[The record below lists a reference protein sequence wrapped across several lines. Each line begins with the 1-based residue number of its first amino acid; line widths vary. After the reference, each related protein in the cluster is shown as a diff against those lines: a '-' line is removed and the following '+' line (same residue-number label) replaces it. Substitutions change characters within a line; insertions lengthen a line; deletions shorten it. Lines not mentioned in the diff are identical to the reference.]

1 MSSAVRVGAGRW
13 TVGRMVESIGGSGGG
28 RLSGARCL
36 LTSSILRVG
45 AGWWCVGYM
54 FDSIG
59 GDDSG
64 RLSGARCLLTSSYR
78 GGAGSPRLAS
88 LPCLAS
94 LACLVRLSSIV
105 SRRPDH
111 SESTCRRRARCASRS
126 LGLCVLLR
134 LHKSVMTTR
143 RPKRP
148 MMTPTMT
155 AVGCVFRLLYVARA
169 KSCEYDIV
177 SVVDVVVAVYGLLI

>member
-1 MSSAVRVGAGRW
+1 MFAS
-13 TVGRMVESIGGSGGG
+13 TGGVDSG

-45 AGWWCVGYM
+45 AGRWCVGYM
-54 FDSIG
+54 VETAG
-59 GDDSG
+59 GSDSG
-64 RLSGARCLLTSSYR
+64 RLSGACCLLTSSYR

-88 LPCLAS
+88 LPSLAS

-134 LHKSVMTTR
+134 LHMSVMTTR
-143 RPKRP
+143 RPKKP
-148 MMTPTMT
+148 ITTPTMT
-155 AVGCVFRLLYVARA
+155 AVGCAFRLLYIARA
-169 KSCEYDIV
+169 KSCEYDML